1 MRNIKLTIEYDGT
14 NYNGW
19 QDQQSRT
26 PGCRVDGHSG
36 TRTRL
41 LTIQGVLR
49 EALERITQADVSL
62 IGAGRTDAGVH
73 AQGQVAHFHTVSDL
87 PVERFPFAINAQV
100 PRDIVVRSAEEVA
113 PEFNARRDA
122 TAREYRYV
130 IYSHKFRTAV
140 MRLYSYHVPFSL
152 DADAMAEAAGYF
164 TGVHDFS
171 GFTCTT
177 GRGRGTTG
185 DDQDVPGQES
195 DDREEGVSDLRYNPS
210 MKKIMKLD
218 IEKKDDFF
226 YITVKANSFL
236 MHMVRYMVAALLEVG
251 KREMNPGD
259 IKLYLEPGLKKWT
272 HSRAPAR
279 GLCLM
284 RVEY

>member
-19 QDQQSRT
+19 QDQQLRT
-26 PGCRVDGHSG
+26 PGRRVDGPSG

-41 LTIQGVLR
+41 LTIQGILR

-73 AQGQVAHFHTVSDL
+73 AQGQVAHFHTASGL

-130 IYSHKFRTAV
+130 IYNHKFRTAV
-140 MRLYSYHVPFSL
+140 MRLYSYQVPFSL

-171 GFTCTT
+171 GFTCRT
-177 GRGRGTTG
+177 GRGRSTV
-185 DDQDVPGQES
+185 DDEQDVPEQVS
-195 DDREEGVSDLRYNPS
+195 ADREEGVSDPRYNPS

-251 KREMNPGD
+251 KGEMKPGD
-259 IKLYLEPGLKKWT
+259 IKLHLEPGLKKWT
-272 HSRAPAR
+272 RSRAPAR